1 MKQDVPAL
9 TPFVFGLHFLDW
21 NYRPESRLGAGGMA
35 ELRAHEALAG
45 TDWDGILAR
54 TAKTPLTPANQA
66 NVRQD
71 EGEVMFGTSAYHRE
85 SKGIKRRLVCGK
97 QWEVDGL

>member
-1 MKQDVPAL
+1 M
-9 TPFVFGLHFLDW
+9 G
-21 NYRPESRLGAGGMA
+21 

-45 TDWDGILAR
+45 SDWDGILAR

-71 EGEVMFGTSAYHRE
+71 EGEVMFGTSAY
-85 SKGIKRRLVCGK
+85 
-97 QWEVDGL
+97 